1 MNAVAHLR
9 TWKKVENP
17 TQFRKY
23 ETKEEKV
30 VKFEA
35 NSLSEAELYLYD
47 NYPAHWLVGFS
58 LWLDNKNFAMHAVPE
73 YWMEILGDKAT
84 PRNIVKELRKQALK
98 KIADDEA
105 IAKGLKKW
113 VEDPYSG
120 DYYLVD
126 IK

>member
-1 MNAVAHLR
+1 MKAIAILR
-9 TWKKVENP
+9 TWKKLENP
-17 TQFRKY
+17 TEFHKY
-23 ETKEEKV
+23 GIKEEKI

-35 NSLSEAELYLYD
+35 NSLPEAELYLYD
-47 NYPAHWLVGFS
+47 NYPAHWLVGMNI
-58 LWLDNKNFAMHAVPE
+58 WLDSQNFSMGAIPE
-73 YWMEILGDKAT
+73 YWMRELGEKAT
-84 PRNIVKELRKQALK
+84 PRNIVAELRKHALK